1 MVISIIVL
9 MVLFLIKVNL
19 MNKDEQERNGWFYN
33 VCVFGWTRI
42 GLWDCVRTSLPEIW
56 TLDHMG

>member
-19 MNKDEQERNGWFYN
+19 MNKDEQERPLE
-33 VCVFGWTRI
+33 VFIRLGKS
-42 GLWDCVRTSLPEIW
+42 G
-56 TLDHMG
+56 TLENLLLDYDLLGD